1 MRQKLD
7 IKSGLKL
14 AEKLEGEEAKVS
26 EAELEGL
33 TEEQQVIL
41 RLRLRGMTIRG
52 IAKGMNVSPA
62 VIHREVTK
70 IRELKASQLTSR
82 PTEEH
87 AADAITLYEEV
98 EQSALEIYTD
108 SSNDKN
114 MQLRALS
121 TALQAR
127 DKHVKLLMDLGIM
140 QKANVDKPQVNNTV
154 ILQGWNED
162 VKRFVAD
169 KIIEA
174 QLTPLEA
181 PVPLLEEAAGVPPED
196 TAPAPVLKVNKLQ
209 EYDLVDFEEDD
220 NGDEAE
226 GH

>member
-14 AEKLEGEEAKVS
+14 AEKLEGQESPPAE
-26 EAELEGL
+26 ELEGL
-33 TEEQQVIL
+33 TDEQQVIL
-41 RLRLRGMTIRG
+41 RLRLRGMTIRA

-70 IRELKASQLTSR
+70 IREIKAESLTSR
-82 PTEEH
+82 PTEHH

-98 EQSALEIYTD
+98 EQSALEIYTESGSD
-108 SSNDKN
+108 RN

-140 QKANVDKPQVNNTV
+140 QKAQVDKPTTNINIGILEGWSGQVKQMVTNS
-154 ILQGWNED
+154 IL
-162 VKRFVAD
+162 
-169 KIIEA
+169 EA

-181 PVPLLEEAAGVPPED
+181 PVPLLEAAAGVPPED
-196 TAPAPVLKVNKLQ
+196 TEPAPPLAVPKLE
-209 EYDLVDFEEDD
+209 EYDLAEFEEESD
-220 NGDEAE
+220 GESE
-226 GH
+226 EE